1 LVSNNYFDS
10 ETNELDTTQ
19 RADIRD
25 VEDALLVVL
34 VNNYPPEGAI
44 PASVTV
50 FAESLVYNEDVRNGK
65 DYLDYSSGE
74 ILEMG
79 NFSIVSEE
87 YGKMNIDGQ
96 EFYIM
101 DTRLEVDDKV
111 INQSFV
117 CTTRNKF
124 AISAIMTYSTNEQRM
139 ELMDAIKQMKFS
151 N

>member
-1 LVSNNYFDS
+1 
-10 ETNELDTTQ
+10 
-19 RADIRD
+19 
-25 VEDALLVVL
+25 
-34 VNNYPPEGAI
+34 
-44 PASVTV
+44 
-50 FAESLVYNEDVRNGK
+50 
-65 DYLDYSSGE
+65 
-74 ILEMG
+74 MG